1 MKNIR
6 LFGIKNHLK
15 LIILLLFIFSNFRAQ
30 TCGGTFGNPIF
41 NETFGTV
48 LSPNQIISPPL
59 VAPASTNYQYV
70 SIYPPNDGQYTITN
84 QSGYAPWGFINSLD
98 HTNDAS
104 GTYGN
109 MLVVNASYSPG
120 EFYRRR
126 VSNLCSNQFYR
137 FSAWILNLHGAGTN
151 IIKPNVTFQ
160 IRTTS
165 GAIIGSVSSGDIA
178 EDSTWKNFSI
188 DFKSDINSNAVDVVL
203 INNSPGG
210 NGNDLAIDDI
220 TFSPCGPSTSIS
232 ADIPNVFTSGICDNS
247 QAFQL
252 TANLSTNTFLNVNYI
267 WQKSSDNG
275 FSWVDLTIPTSNPVV
290 NIAAGSYQNG
300 DQFRFIVGES
310 ANILSANCQVI
321 STPITIKINGY
332 PAAPTVSSPLNYCQN
347 SVATSL
353 TATGTN
359 LLWYASATGGTGS
372 TTAPTPNTSVTGTF
386 SFWVSQVVNGCES
399 PRSEIKVNINA
410 NPNAPIVSSPI
421 NYCQNSVATSLTA
434 TGTNLLW
441 YASATGGTG
450 STTAP
455 TPNTSVTGTFSF
467 WVSQVVNGC
476 ESPRSEIKVNIN
488 ANPNAPIVSS
498 PINYCQNSAASA
510 LMATGT
516 NLLWYT
522 SATGG
527 TGSATAPTPN
537 TSVAGTFSFWVSQ
550 VVNGCESPRTEIK
563 VLIKATPSAP
573 TVSSP
578 LNYCQNSVATS
589 LTATGT
595 NLLWYTSATGG
606 TGSTTAPTPNTSIA
620 GTFSF
625 WVSQVVNGCESPR
638 TEIKVLIKA
647 TPSAPTVSSPINYC
661 QNSAASA
668 LTATGTNLLWYTSAS
683 GGTGSATAPTPNTS
697 VAGTFSFWVSQVVN
711 GCESP
716 RSEIKVLIKAT
727 PSAPIVSSPI
737 NYCQNSAASALTATG
752 TNLLWYTSATGG
764 TGSSTTPT
772 PNTSVAGTFSFW
784 VSQVVNGCE
793 SPRSEIKVNINANPN
808 APIVSSAIN
817 YCQNSAASALTA
829 TGTNLLWYTSATGG
843 TGSAT
848 APTPNTSVAGTFS
861 FWVSQVVNG
870 CESPRSEIKVNIN
883 ANPNEP
889 IVSSPINYCQNSAAS
904 ALTATGTNLLWYTSA
919 TGGTGSRTAPTPNTS
934 VAGTF
939 SFWVSQVVNGCE
951 SPRAEIKVEISPE
964 PHSSTLVDATICNGQ
979 TIVLDAGSGFKSYEW
994 NTTPPTFSQ
1003 TLQVS
1008 KVGTYSVILTGN
1020 NGCSATQSV
1029 NVSAGET
1036 PTIVNIISTE
1046 NAIEIIASGGNP
1058 PYSYSIDNQKTW
1070 QNSNVFTNLK
1080 AGIYT
1085 VFVKSQLNSC
1095 SISVETAV
1103 IFIPNV
1109 ITPNNDSFNDVFK
1122 IKNIEYFPNAK
1133 IIIFDRFGK
1142 LIFQS
1147 SDIKNFTWDGR
1158 FLGRILPSGTFYYI
1172 LDLGNDYKKTGWIL
1186 LKNRN

>member
-232 ADIPNVFTSGICDNS
+232 ADIPNVFASGICDNS

-421 NYCQNSVATSLTA
+421 NYCQNS
-434 TGTNLLW
+434 
-441 YASATGGTG
+441 
-450 STTAP
+450 
-455 TPNTSVTGTFSF
+455 
-467 WVSQVVNGC
+467 
-476 ESPRSEIKVNIN
+476 
-488 ANPNAPIVSS
+488 
-498 PINYCQNSAASA
+498 AASA

-527 TGSATAPTPN
+527 TGSTTAPTPN

-550 VVNGCESPRTEIK
+550 VVNGCESPRSEIK

-606 TGSTTAPTPNTSIA
+606 TGSTTA
-620 GTFSF
+620 
-625 WVSQVVNGCESPR
+625 
-638 TEIKVLIKA
+638 
-647 TPSAPTVSSPINYC
+647 
-661 QNSAASA
+661 
-668 LTATGTNLLWYTSAS
+668 
-683 GGTGSATAPTPNTS
+683 
-697 VAGTFSFWVSQVVN
+697 
-711 GCESP
+711 
-716 RSEIKVLIKAT
+716 
-727 PSAPIVSSPI
+727 
-737 NYCQNSAASALTATG
+737 
-752 TNLLWYTSATGG
+752 
-764 TGSSTTPT
+764 PT

-883 ANPNEP
+883 ANPNAP

-904 ALTATGTNLLWYTSA
+904 ALMATGTNLLWYTSA
-919 TGGTGSRTAPTPNTS
+919 TGGTGSATAPTPNTS

-951 SPRAEIKVEISPE
+951 SPRSEIKVEISPE

-979 TIVLDAGSGFKSYEW
+979 TIILDAGSGFKSYEW

-1020 NGCSATQSV
+1020 NGCSSTQSV

-1070 QNSNVFTNLK
+1070 QNSNVFTNLN